1 MIVQSVVKIVED
13 INMKKNLN
21 ELLKIKENELIKAF
35 EKHNMTM
42 LVVKDR
48 GELET
53 YLKNVFVNGKKVAV
67 GGSVTL
73 NQLGIIDMLRNSDVD
88 FIDRYEEGLTR
99 EEVEQRFREAFF
111 SDLFITST
119 NALTMDGCL
128 YNVDGTGNRVA
139 AMIYGPKEVI
149 VIAGLNKICLNE
161 QEAIDHIKNC
171 SAPANAMRLHK
182 KTPCT
187 KMGKCIE
194 CHSPDRICSSYV
206 KLGYQGKVNRIKVIL
221 VEDYLGY

>member
-1 MIVQSVVKIVED
+1 MEE
-13 INMKKNLN
+13 NLN
-21 ELLKIKENELIKAF
+21 QLMKIKENQLIKAF
-35 EKHNMTM
+35 ENHNMTM

-48 GELET
+48 DELQA
-53 YLKNVFVNGKKVAV
+53 YLRNILKDGKSVAV

-73 NQLGIIDMLRNSDVD
+73 NQVGVIDMIRESDVR

-99 EEVEQRFREAFF
+99 DQVEDKFREAFF
-111 SDLFITST
+111 ADLFITST
-119 NALTMDGCL
+119 NALTIDGYL

-161 QEAIDHIKNC
+161 EEAIAHIQNL
-171 SAPANAMRLHK
+171 SAPANAMRLK
-182 KTPCT
+182 KQTPCAKT
-187 KMGKCIE
+187 GKCMD

-206 KLGYQGKVNRIKVIL
+206 KLGYQSKVNRIKVIL
-221 VEDYLGY
+221 IEENLGY